1 MESEMKGDPRMKS
14 IIALVAEFPTLV
26 LERIEQGTHYKL
38 FLDTPC
44 GKKLLVVSR
53 SASDFRAIRNNRS
66 LLRQWASSQVETNHG

>member
-1 MESEMKGDPRMKS
+1 VKENCYLRAIKEM
-14 IIALVAEFPTLV
+14 IAEFPALS
-26 LERIEQGTHYKL
+26 LSRIEQGVHFKV

-66 LLRQWASSQVETNHG
+66 LLRQWAHTQGESK

>member
-1 MESEMKGDPRMKS
+1 MSADKS
-14 IIALVAEFPTLV
+14 LKTVVALVAEFPALV
-26 LERIEQGTHYKL
+26 LSRIEQGTHYKL

-66 LLRQWASSQVETNHG
+66 LLRQWANGGDK

>member
-1 MESEMKGDPRMKS
+1 MSTLKQLKVITDM
-14 IIALVAEFPTLV
+14 VAEFPTLV
-26 LERIEQGTHYKL
+26 LLRIEQGNHFKL

-66 LLRQWASSQVETNHG
+66 LLRQWAKSQGE

>member
-1 MESEMKGDPRMKS
+1 MSADKS
-14 IIALVAEFPTLV
+14 LKTVVALVAEFPALV
-26 LERIEQGTHYKL
+26 LSRIEQGTHYKL

-66 LLRQWASSQVETNHG
+66 LLRQWAQGGVK